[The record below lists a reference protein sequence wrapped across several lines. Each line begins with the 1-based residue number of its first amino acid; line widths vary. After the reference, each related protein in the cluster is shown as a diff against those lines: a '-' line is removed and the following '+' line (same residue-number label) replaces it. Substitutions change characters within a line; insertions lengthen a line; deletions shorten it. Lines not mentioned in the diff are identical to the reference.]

1 MKMPQFWQ
9 IDTTRWI
16 NPAYIVHVQDNPHL
30 DRPAVWITT
39 VSVESGSESNKL
51 QTYTLALDG
60 EAREK
65 FLAYL
70 GRETEP
76 DPPLAPA

>member
-1 MKMPQFWQ
+1 MPQFWQ
-9 IDTTRWI
+9 IDATRWI
-16 NPAYIVHVQDNPHL
+16 NPAYIVHVKDNPDL

-39 VSVESGSESNKL
+39 VAVESGAESNKL

-70 GRETEP
+70 ARETETV
-76 DPPLAPA
+76 PPPAPE